1 VTEAPRQGLLTVPR
15 VRRGG
20 AKRGAIAAAALCAF
34 FAAQGALAG
43 SVWLPGLVNVNVP
56 TTSVEELKF
65 DEVVRQQYD
74 FSCGSAA
81 LATLLTYHYDDPTD
95 EIKAFNFMYERG
107 DQARIAQAGF
117 SLLDMKRYLEANGYQ
132 ADGYQS
138 DLKTLA
144 NAGIPAIALINYRG
158 YRHFVVVKGMRGGR
172 VLLADPAL
180 GTRLVTEVEFEG
192 MWENGV
198 LFIIKNKADV
208 GKRFFNTD
216 QQWRGLA
223 YAPLGAALGS
233 SDLAALTV
241 NLPQLGEF

>member
-1 VTEAPRQGLLTVPR
+1 LAAFLLYCAAPQ
-15 VRRGG
+15 
-20 AKRGAIAAAALCAF
+20 
-34 FAAQGALAG
+34 ALAG
-43 SVWLPGLVNVNVP
+43 TVWLPGLADINVP
-56 TTSVEELKF
+56 TVSVQELKF
-65 DEVVRQQYD
+65 EQVVRQQYD

-81 LATLLTYHYDDPTD
+81 LATLLTFHYDDPTD
-95 EIKAFNFMYERG
+95 EMTAFNFMYERG

-117 SLLDMKRYLEANGYQ
+117 SLLDMKRYLESNGYQ
-132 ADGYQS
+132 ADGYQA
-138 DLKTLA
+138 DLGTLA

-180 GTRLVTEVEFEG
+180 GTRLATEAEFTS

-208 GKRFFNTD
+208 GRRFFNTD
-216 QQWRGLA
+216 TQWGGVA
-223 YAPLGAALGS
+223 YAPLGTALGA